1 MLDNRPIGIFDS
13 GVGGLTVVKEI
24 MKLLPDEQ
32 IIYLGDTA
40 RVPYGSKS
48 EKSIKG
54 FTLEAS
60 LFLLE
65 HDVKMIIIACNS
77 ASSVAVDYMKKMFK
91 IPFLGVIEPGAEA
104 AIKKTEN
111 NKVGVIGTTRTI
123 ESDAY
128 TKAIH
133 RLQPGITVFK
143 KACPL
148 FVPLAEEG
156 WVDHKITRMVA
167 NEYLDKLN
175 ISGIDTLILGCTH
188 YPILK
193 GIIQEVVSEEVSLI
207 DSGVE
212 TAKITKNILN
222 RYKLNANRE
231 NEEPNHIF
239 YVTDAPD
246 KFRKIGE
253 RFLGKDIENI
263 GHVGVDTLVR

>member
-1 MLDNRPIGIFDS
+1 MADDRPIGVFDS
-13 GVGGLTVVKEI
+13 GLGGLTVVKEL
-24 MKLLPDEQ
+24 MKSLPNEQ

-77 ASSVAVDYMKKMFK
+77 ASSVALSYMTRMFK
-91 IPFLGVIEPGAEA
+91 IPFLGVIEPGALGALDTTKNER
-104 AIKKTEN
+104 I
-111 NKVGVIGTTRTI
+111 GIIGTNRTI

-133 RLQPGITVFK
+133 KMNPSIRIFK

-156 WVDHKITRMVA
+156 WTDHKITKMVA
-167 NEYLDKLN
+167 KEYLE
-175 ISGIDTLILGCTH
+175 IFEGTSIDTLIMGCTH
-188 YPILK
+188 YPLLK
-193 GIIQEVVSEEVSLI
+193 DIIQKIMTDEVNLI
-207 DSGVE
+207 DSGIE
-212 TAKITKNILN
+212 TAKRTKELLVNNQLTSESRNIN
-222 RYKLNANRE
+222 
-231 NEEPNHIF
+231 NHLF

-246 KFRKIGE
+246 KFKGISE
-253 RFLGKDIENI
+253 RFLGSTIERI

>member
-1 MLDNRPIGIFDS
+1 MADEKPIGVFDS
-13 GVGGLTVVKEI
+13 GLGGLTVVKEL
-24 MKLLPDEQ
+24 MKNLPNEQ

-77 ASSVAVDYMKKMFK
+77 ASSVALSYMTRMFK
-91 IPFLGVIEPGAEA
+91 IPFLGVIEPGALGALDTTKNER
-104 AIKKTEN
+104 I
-111 NKVGVIGTTRTI
+111 GIIGTNRTI

-133 RLQPGITVFK
+133 KLNPSIRIFK

-156 WVDHKITRMVA
+156 WTNHQITKMVA
-167 NEYLDKLN
+167 KEYLEIFEGTN
-175 ISGIDTLILGCTH
+175 IDTLILGCTH
-188 YPILK
+188 YPLLK
-193 GIIQEVVSEEVSLI
+193 DIIQEIMTDEVNLI
-207 DSGVE
+207 DSGIE
-212 TAKITKNILN
+212 TAKLTKELLVKNQLTSEKRNIN
-222 RYKLNANRE
+222 
-231 NEEPNHIF
+231 NHLF

-246 KFRKIGE
+246 KFKGISE
-253 RFLGKDIENI
+253 RFLGSTIERI